1 MKNTYE
7 KLFDEFLNL
16 TEFSLLKHRT
26 EPDDADVGAGLFS
39 LRDHQ
44 YANVGDIESER
55 FETAAQI
62 LDRMDNYIQDYIV
75 EALSDVINEA
85 GINLEEDTWEGLL
98 EYRDKIPEADWDFD
112 VLDMIIN
119 HPDKVDLNNCDYSLT
134 D

>member
-7 KLFDEFLNL
+7 KLFDEFLDL

-26 EPDDADVGAGLFS
+26 ESDDADVGAGLFS
-39 LRDHQ
+39 LEDHQ
-44 YANVGDIESER
+44 GANLGDIESER

-75 EALSDVINEA
+75 EALSDILDEA

-119 HPDKVDLNNCDYSLT
+119 RPDKIDLNNCDYSLV